1 MTEICQSIPGDLRQD
16 TSDQGTSRSE
26 WQSLRP
32 ERAIMGVD
40 HPQSVIKRAQQL
52 TRHVEEVFDGP
63 AGQLSTAAHHL
74 SMRGV

>member
-1 MTEICQSIPGDLRQD
+1 MTETSQSIPGDLRQD
-16 TSDQGTSRSE
+16 ISDQRTPRSE

-40 HPQSVIKRAQQL
+40 HPQGVIQRAQQL